1 MESPPYFYTTTETAR
16 DVSTEYINT
25 EVGSLPTH
33 KFEKYAVCNIDYA
46 TLPGGTATKTGFLYM
61 VEVYVDDFMS
71 IVIPVSQE
79 QLGHVVTAV
88 MTSIHD
94 VFPKDAMESNDL
106 ISEKRLIKEEGQFA
120 TLKTL
125 LGFEFDGTAKTM
137 WLEAAKREKLLTIL
151 KSLVCVTTQLK

>member
-46 TLPGGTATKTGFLYM
+46 TLPGGTATKTGFLCM

-71 IVIPVSQE
+71 LVFPVSQE
-79 QLGHVVTAV
+79 QLQHVAIAI
-88 MTSIHD
+88 MTGIHD
-94 VFPKDAMESNDL
+94 VFLEDAIDSNNP
-106 ISEKRLIKEEGQFA
+106 ISENKLI
-120 TLKTL
+120 
-125 LGFEFDGTAKTM
+125 
-137 WLEAAKREKLLTIL
+137 
-151 KSLVCVTTQLK
+151 